1 MAATISSRASASAG
15 RLYTRALSSSGS
27 SDIAPVTALPESAPR
42 CPQRAAQFRSA
53 SSVARLRSARQPEIH
68 SVLESSSESQIFSSN
83 TPSRRT
89 LLVSTGLSLTMASA
103 VHAGGSSVSAAEV
116 DTSPLPIVPKGKE
129 IAPGLAP
136 SAVMKGCWQL
146 AGGLQESAVISIFRR
161 LQ

>member
-27 SDIAPVTALPESAPR
+27 SDIAPVTTALPESAPR
-42 CPQRAAQFRSA
+42 CPQRSAQIRSA
-53 SSVARLRSARQPEIH
+53 SSVARLRSARQPQIH

-83 TPSRRT
+83 TPSRRS

-103 VHAGGSSVSAAEV
+103 VHDGGSSASAAEM
-116 DTSPLPIVPKGKE
+116 DTFPLLKVPKGKE

-136 SAVMKGCWQL
+136 SAVIKGCWQL
-146 AGGLQESAVISIFRR
+146 AGGLQS
-161 LQ
+161 QW